1 VKSFQGIN
9 IQGKERKE
17 SKKKIKRE
25 KEGYSKI
32 I

>member
-9 IQGKERKE
+9 IQGKE